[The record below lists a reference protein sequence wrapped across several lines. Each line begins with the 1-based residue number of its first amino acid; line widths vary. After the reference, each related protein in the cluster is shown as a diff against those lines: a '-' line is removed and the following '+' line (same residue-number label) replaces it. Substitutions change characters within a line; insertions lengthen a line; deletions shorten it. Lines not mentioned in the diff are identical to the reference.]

1 MNVEVSLQERS
12 QAKAGKTAPVST
24 TFAFVLVTALFFM
37 WGLSHGLL
45 DVLNHH
51 FQETLNISRARSGL
65 IQTAYFGAYFIMALP
80 VGLFME
86 RCGYKAGILLGL
98 ALFAIGALL
107 FVPAS
112 LAETFNAFL
121 LALFVLAC
129 GLACLE
135 VSANLYAAA
144 LGSPD
149 KTVQRLNFA
158 QSFNGL
164 GVFLGPM
171 IGGAVL
177 YAPPLELA
185 GSTIAPTSLIYVSLA
200 VLVVGLMVVFART
213 AFPEVGSEVEAAEA
227 SAGEEVSLW
236 RQKNFTFALLAQ
248 FCNIGAYVGVGAYF
262 INFALEH
269 WQGSTP
275 QFCSFLLSVA
285 MIGYMIGRFSGTWLM
300 RRIPA
305 RSLLVF
311 NAIACAFLSVVAM
324 LAVEKVSVIAMI
336 AMYFFM
342 SIMYPTI
349 FGMGV
354 QGLGRQTNRGGSIL
368 VMALVGAA
376 VLPLVMGAIAD
387 ASGMATSFIVPF
399 ACCVVVALY
408 GLYQKS
414 AESCASSLA
423 AEAE

>member
-1 MNVEVSLQERS
+1 MNNQQQRS
-12 QAKAGKTAPVST
+12 PTESGKSVPVST

-51 FQETLNISRARSGL
+51 FQQTLNISRAKSGL

-98 ALFAIGALL
+98 ALFAVGALL

-112 LAETFNAFL
+112 WAETFHAFL
-121 LALFVLAC
+121 IALFVLAC

-144 LGSPD
+144 LGNPD

-171 IGGAVL
+171 LGGVVL

-185 GSTIAPTSLIYVSLA
+185 GSSIAPTSLIYVTLA
-200 VLVVGLMVVFART
+200 VLVVGLMAVFART
-213 AFPEVGSEVEAAEA
+213 TFPEVGSERAAGGEAEEEVEE
-227 SAGEEVSLW
+227 GVSLW
-236 RQKNFTFALLAQ
+236 RRRNFTFALLAQ

-262 INFALEH
+262 INFTLDH
-269 WQGSTP
+269 WQGGTP
-275 QFCSFLLSVA
+275 QFCSFLLSLA
-285 MIGYMIGRFSGTWLM
+285 LIGYMIGRFSGTWLM

-305 RSLLVF
+305 HTLLAF
-311 NAIACAFLSVVAM
+311 SAIACAFLSVVAM
-324 LAVEKVSVIAMI
+324 LALEKVSVVAVIG
-336 AMYFFM
+336 MYFFM

-368 VMALVGAA
+368 VMTLVGAA
-376 VLPLVMGAIAD
+376 LLPLVMGRIAD
-387 ASGMATSFIVPF
+387 DFGMATAFIVPF
-399 ACCVVVALY
+399 FCYVVVALY
-408 GLYQKS
+408 GLSQKP
-414 AESCASSLA
+414 AESTVSLA
-423 AEAE
+423 AQAE